1 MEEPSIYIKIQQ
13 QLSDRNLKVVA
24 QRTGITHDRL
34 WRIATGKSKRP
45 SLEDIEVIMKYLEM

>member
-1 MEEPSIYIKIQQ
+1 MEEPTMYLKIRE

-24 QRTGITHDRL
+24 KRTGITHDRL

-45 SLEDIEVIMKYLEM
+45 SLEDIETIMKYLEM